1 MGEGLEDR
9 NSGLGK
15 EILSSLPCNPHVG
28 RQGTQKLCLYG
39 FLEGRT
45 SLERG
50 EKGRGEHRRTFWL
63 ESLGYSERMLVP

>member
-15 EILSSLPCNPHVG
+15 EIVSSLPCNPHVG
-28 RQGTQKLCLYG
+28 RQGSQKVCLYG

-45 SLERG
+45 PWRG
-50 EKGRGEHRRTFWL
+50 EKREENTTGPFGLKVLDTARECW
-63 ESLGYSERMLVP
+63 YP